1 MVQIYRGK
9 LDHFY
14 LPFHP
19 LSISSRYKHLFAC
32 QQKESKC
39 GRVQLSLCVRSKL
52 SMPQGDLPR
61 SLLALA
67 QYPQQA
73 QPRAWCLSITE
84 GCCNRVQLHTLCLK
98 SPILSFETAY
108 QIFASFRLG
117 GHWEKGI
124 PECRMLYARYSG
136 GSD

>member
-1 MVQIYRGK
+1 
-9 LDHFY
+9 
-14 LPFHP
+14 
-19 LSISSRYKHLFAC
+19 
-32 QQKESKC
+32 
-39 GRVQLSLCVRSKL
+39 
-52 SMPQGDLPR
+52 MPQGDLPC

-73 QPRAWCLSITE
+73 QPRARCLSITE

-98 SPILSFETAY
+98 LPIFSFETAY
-108 QIFASFRLG
+108 QTFASFRLG

-124 PECRMLYARYSG
+124 PECRMLYARYGG